1 MKVGASRGYG
11 CLVVGEATRAVDAVR
26 PVTVRGS
33 VIAPIAWTA
42 LCAGVVALGIWLAST
57 RAVFGGA
64 WFTQLWTSGLLLAL
78 GGFGLYLGVGSIRN
92 RIRVFPDRLEVVP
105 HMRRTLTIA
114 PGELVQF
121 SASGTGNTTIR
132 GRTARGRGFST
143 DRFHR
148 HHDVLVHWLEQN
160 ATEPWEEFTGFFRKL
175 TVDRQPRRWRN
186 LLFTLTSVG
195 FFTTTLAMFPG
206 LPVMIAYDDAHKEQ
220 VTCTI
225 TSAQGITVSNRSVKG
240 IGSSHP
246 AVSLETTDCGH
257 LTLSRGVYSDNRDA
271 VARRYDRAPGPYRLT
286 VGGGGFWLWQHAS
299 VPVLEPTV
307 YSVDEPVGAAA
318 R

>member
-1 MKVGASRGYG
+1 M
-11 CLVVGEATRAVDAVR
+11 VGEATRAIDGAR

-42 LCAGVVALGIWLAST
+42 LCAGVLALGVWLAST

-64 WFTQLWTSGLLLAL
+64 WFTQLWTSGLVLVF
-78 GGFGLYLGVGSIRN
+78 GGLGLYMSVGSIRD

-105 HMRRTLTIA
+105 HMRRTLTIS
-114 PGELVQF
+114 PGELVGF
-121 SASGTGNTTIR
+121 GASGTGNTTLR

-148 HHDVLVHWLEQN
+148 NHDVLVRWLEQN
-160 ATEPWEEFTGFFRKL
+160 ATEPWEEFTDFFRKL
-175 TVDRQPRRWRN
+175 TVDRKPRRVRN
-186 LLFTLTSVG
+186 VLFALFSVG
-195 FFTTTLAMFPG
+195 FFLTTLTMFPG
-206 LPVMIAYDDAHKEQ
+206 LPVLIAYDDAHQEQ

-225 TSAQGITVSNRSVKG
+225 TSAQGVTVSNRSLKG
-240 IGSSHP
+240 AGSSHP

-257 LTLSRGVYSDNRDA
+257 LTLSRGISSDNRDA

-286 VGGGGFWLWQHAS
+286 VGGGGFWLRQHAS
-299 VPVLEPTV
+299 VPVPEPTV
-307 YSVDEPVGAAA
+307 YSVDGPAGAAG